1 MWYLRLE
8 IPQKRGGSIMNIK
21 DQLKAQSQQVATGRQ
36 NYADFYKR
44 TDKMID
50 ANMVANQIIEVIT
63 SGISSDINSRN
74 YKSYYNNFFYEGI
87 TNTQFELHLYDDGLP
102 GVKEYSPN
110 RKAYDIYSLK
120 DIDNIYSIL
129 KKELSKNFKYGYFFK
144 PSKNFGI
151 CSSDSTIDLFH
162 NEAGLSKFIK
172 KGVKACINEQQKRPG
187 TDLSTIIIN
196 IQTVARIGCDKN
208 GVIK

>member
-1 MWYLRLE
+1 
-8 IPQKRGGSIMNIK
+8 MNIK

-102 GVKEYSPN
+102 GVKEYSSN
-110 RKAYDIYSLK
+110 RKAYDIRTCTK
-120 DIDNIYSIL
+120 RTDCRN
-129 KKELSKNFKYGYFFK
+129 
-144 PSKNFGI
+144 PT
-151 CSSDSTIDLFH
+151 SDSGNNH
-162 NEAGLSKFIK
+162 GSSSVKERK
-172 KGVKACINEQQKRPG
+172 KCINNSR
-187 TDLSTIIIN
+187 
-196 IQTVARIGCDKN
+196 
-208 GVIK
+208 